1 MLSFEQAGRVLD
13 AEMERLPQGIFE
25 DLNGGVNLL
34 PEERPSGDGRYTL
47 GLYHHDAMGRW
58 VEIFYGSF
66 LRAFPDA
73 SDRALAEELRK
84 TLRHELTHH
93 VESRAGD
100 HTLEHWDAEQTARWL
115 EGEPLRA
122 DSVLFV
128 DEDGSLSCKADA
140 LLRAEAP
147 RYGLRLRSG
156 WCSLAEATEARLRD
170 YDAVLCMTLDQAETL
185 AARCPAL
192 DERIGCL
199 GERDILPDRH
209 GTERT
214 LRREIAYLAEELSM
228 EDEES

>member
-1 MLSFEQAGRVLD
+1 MLSFEAAGRVLD

-47 GLYHHDAMGRW
+47 GQYHHDAMGRW
-58 VEIFYGSF
+58 VKIFYGSF
-66 LRAFPDA
+66 LRAFPDH
-73 SDRALAEELRK
+73 SDKALAEELRK

-115 EGEPLRA
+115 EGEALRA

-128 DEDGSLSCKADA
+128 DADGALALKADA
-140 LLRAEAP
+140 LLRAEAQ
-147 RYGLRLRSG
+147 RRGLALRSG
-156 WCSLAEATEARLRD
+156 WCTMKSATQAQLSD
-170 YDAVLCMTLDQAETL
+170 FDAVLCMTLEQADTL
-185 AARCPAL
+185 AGRYPAL

-199 GERDILPDRH
+199 GERDIFPGRH

-228 EDEES
+228 EDEEP

>member
-1 MLSFEQAGRVLD
+1 MLSFDAAGQVLD

-47 GLYHHDAMGRW
+47 GQYHHDAMGRW

-66 LRAFPDA
+66 LRAFPDY
-73 SDRALAEELRK
+73 SDKALAEELRK

-93 VESRAGD
+93 VESLAGD
-100 HTLEHWDAEQTARWL
+100 RTLEHWDAEQTARWL

-128 DEDGSLSCKADA
+128 DDDGALALRADA
-140 LLRAEAP
+140 LLRAEAQK
-147 RYGLRLRSG
+147 RGLALRSG
-156 WCSLAEATEARLRD
+156 WSTVKSAGAALLED
-170 YDAVLCMTLDQAETL
+170 YDAVLCMTLAQADAL
-185 AARCPAL
+185 AERHPAM

-199 GERDILPDRH
+199 GERDLFPDRH
-209 GTERT
+209 GTERA

-228 EDEES
+228 EDEEP